1 MAASTVEQR
10 EMAMKTAQAQLAAAQ
25 NALSV
30 SEADRKSRD
39 AERQE
44 LQVRIGRTEVKAP
57 VAGIVSRRSAKL
69 GASASTSGEPLFR
82 IIQDG
87 AIDLEADVPEQTLA
101 RLAVGMPAELKLPG
115 VEGAVSG
122 RVRLVNQE
130 VDKASRTGK
139 VRIALEDV
147 SRAHIGAFA
156 SGQVE
161 LARREG
167 VGVPATA
174 LERDGDE
181 ARLDVVR
188 DGKVEVR
195 QVKAGVIDGAWVE
208 IQAGVAD
215 GESVVARA
223 AAFLRGGRPG
233 ASDARNDRSQRIR
246 GQRRCAST
254 SPPGRSASPS
264 PRSSAF
270 AVLTIL
276 GLISFRSMPI
286 TRFPNIDIPIVQ
298 VLITQSGAAPSELES
313 QVTKKVE
320 DAVASVNGVWHVVST
335 VTDGSSSTIV
345 QFTVGSVDV
354 DRALNDVKD
363 QIAKIRTDL
372 PRTIDEPIISRV
384 DIEGL
389 PIVTYAASAPGLS
402 VEQLSWLIDDTVARD
417 LQSIHGVGEVKRFGG
432 VDREIRV
439 ALDPE
444 KLLALGV
451 TAATVNEQVRADNVD
466 LGGGRGELAGQEQ
479 AIRTLAGARKLED
492 LAALPIA
499 LPGGRRIRLD
509 ELATVTDGAAEP
521 RTFTRLFDE
530 PIVAFGV
537 TRAKGASDVT
547 VDALIEKRLETIAA
561 AHPEVKF
568 TKVDTQVDSEVG
580 NYHSTME
587 TLIEGAL
594 LAVVVVFIF
603 LRDLRATLVTAIALP
618 LSVIPTF
625 WAMEAIGF
633 SLNLVSLLAITLV
646 TGILVDD
653 AIVEIENI
661 VRHMRMGKSAYRASL
676 EAADEIGLAVIAISL
691 SIAAIFSPVSFMGGI
706 AGQYFRQFGL
716 TVAIAVMFS
725 LLVARFVTPVIAAY
739 FLRAPHDEVQRDG
752 AVMRFYTRLVRT
764 SVRHRWITLF
774 AGALIFAASLWSTQL
789 LPSGFI
795 PPDDYGRALLAIE
808 LPPGSRLD
816 DTDRVTRAISEKLRA
831 MPEVRSALIF
841 GGKLLGGTDDEP
853 RKATVIINL
862 VHKSKREATQQDMQL
877 KIGALLADQPDIR
890 FWFLKDNGQ
899 RDLQLIIAGPDIN
912 VINDTANQ
920 IASEMRS
927 IPIIENP
934 ISTAELE
941 RPELRIVPKPQV
953 AADLGVSTEALSDT
967 IRVATLG
974 DIDANLAKFNAGDRL
989 VPIRVELE
997 QAARA
1002 RPGLLQDLR
1011 VPTSSGATTPLS
1023 AVADFSIAHG
1033 PTAINRYDRTRRV
1046 TIEGDLRGDAALGAA
1061 VAAIHAL
1068 PTAKNLPPGVEIRET
1083 GDVEVMS
1090 EVFASFAA
1098 AMGAGL
1104 MMVYVLLVLLFGSF
1118 LQPITILISLPLSI
1132 GGAIIALLITHK
1144 AMSMPVVI
1152 GILMLMGIVT
1162 KNAIMLVDFAVE
1174 EIGRGTPRTQALV
1187 EAGRKRARP
1196 IVMTTIAMAAGM
1208 FPSALGLGDGGG
1220 FRSPMAIAVIGG
1232 LIMSTMLSLVF
1243 VPAVFTVLDDL
1254 GRFTWRL
1261 FSRFV
1266 GDTEEPQ
1273 APPRAGP
1280 PHPTIR
1286 PRPASE
1292 VPVAA
1297 E

>member
-1 MAASTVEQR
+1 MR
-10 EMAMKTAQAQLAAAQ
+10 L
-25 NALSV
+25 NV
-30 SEADRKSRD
+30 SAWSIRKPIP
-39 AERQE
+39 A
-44 LQVRIGRTEVKAP
+44 
-57 VAGIVSRRSAKL
+57 IV
-69 GASASTSGEPLFR
+69 G
-82 IIQDG
+82 
-87 AIDLEADVPEQTLA
+87 
-101 RLAVGMPAELKLPG
+101 
-115 VEGAVSG
+115 
-122 RVRLVNQE
+122 
-130 VDKASRTGK
+130 
-139 VRIALEDV
+139 
-147 SRAHIGAFA
+147 
-156 SGQVE
+156 
-161 LARREG
+161 
-167 VGVPATA
+167 
-174 LERDGDE
+174 
-181 ARLDVVR
+181 
-188 DGKVEVR
+188 
-195 QVKAGVIDGAWVE
+195 
-208 IQAGVAD
+208 
-215 GESVVARA
+215 
-223 AAFLRGGRPG
+223 
-233 ASDARNDRSQRIR
+233 
-246 GQRRCAST
+246 
-254 SPPGRSASPS
+254 
-264 PRSSAF
+264 F

-320 DAVASVNGVWHVVST
+320 DAVASVNGVWHVIST
-335 VTDGSSSTIV
+335 VTDGSSSTVI
-345 QFTVGSVDV
+345 QFTVGSVDI

-402 VEQLSWLIDDTVARD
+402 VEQLSWLIDDNVARD
-417 LQSIHGVGEVKRFGG
+417 LQSIHGVGEVKRLGG

-444 KLLALGV
+444 RLLALG
-451 TAATVNEQVRADNVD
+451 VNEQVRADNVD

-499 LPGGRRIRLD
+499 LPGGRRVRLD
-509 ELATVTDGAAEP
+509 ELGTVTDGAAEP

-547 VDALIEKRLETIAA
+547 VDALIEKRLEKIQA
-561 AHPEVKF
+561 AHPEVTF

-594 LAVVVVFIF
+594 LAIVVVFIF
-603 LRDLRATLVTAIALP
+603 LRDLRATLVTAVALP

-795 PPDDYGRALLAIE
+795 PADDYGRALLAIE
-808 LPPGSRLD
+808 LPPGSRLE

-841 GGKLLGGTDDEP
+841 GGKLLGGSDDEP
-853 RKATVIINL
+853 RKATIIINL
-862 VHKSKREATQQDMQL
+862 VHKSKREASQQDMQL
-877 KIGALLADQPDIR
+877 RIGALLADQPDIR

-899 RDLQLIIAGPDIN
+899 RDLQLIIAGPDIA

-997 QAARA
+997 ESARA

-1011 VPTSSGATTPLS
+1011 VPTSGGATTPLS

-1068 PTAKNLPPGVEIRET
+1068 PTVKNLPPGVEIRET

-1104 MMVYVLLVLLFGSF
+1104 MMVYGLLVLLFGSF

-1254 GRFTWRL
+1254 GRLTWRL
-1261 FSRFV
+1261 VSRFV
-1266 GDTEEPQ
+1266 GDAEEPA
-1273 APPRAGP
+1273 APARAGP

-1292 VPVAA
+1292 VSVAA

>member
-1 MAASTVEQR
+1 MR
-10 EMAMKTAQAQLAAAQ
+10 L
-25 NALSV
+25 NV
-30 SEADRKSRD
+30 SAWS
-39 AERQE
+39 
-44 LQVRIGRTEVKAP
+44 I
-57 VAGIVSRRSAKL
+57 RR
-69 GASASTSGEPLFR
+69 P
-82 IIQDG
+82 I
-87 AIDLEADVPEQTLA
+87 P
-101 RLAVGMPAELKLPG
+101 AV
-115 VEGAVSG
+115 V
-122 RVRLVNQE
+122 
-130 VDKASRTGK
+130 
-139 VRIALEDV
+139 
-147 SRAHIGAFA
+147 
-156 SGQVE
+156 
-161 LARREG
+161 
-167 VGVPATA
+167 
-174 LERDGDE
+174 
-181 ARLDVVR
+181 
-188 DGKVEVR
+188 
-195 QVKAGVIDGAWVE
+195 
-208 IQAGVAD
+208 
-215 GESVVARA
+215 
-223 AAFLRGGRPG
+223 
-233 ASDARNDRSQRIR
+233 
-246 GQRRCAST
+246 
-254 SPPGRSASPS
+254 
-264 PRSSAF
+264 AF

-276 GLISFRSMPI
+276 GLVSFRTMSI

-320 DAVASVNGVWHVVST
+320 DAVASLNGVWHIIST

-345 QFTVGSVDV
+345 QFNVGSVDI

-363 QIAKIRTDL
+363 QIAKIRGDL
-372 PRTIDEPIISRV
+372 PRTIDEPIVSRV

-389 PIVTYAASAPGLS
+389 PIVTYAASAPGMS
-402 VEQLSWLIDDTVARD
+402 VEQLSWFIDDSVARD
-417 LQSIHGVGEVKRFGG
+417 LQSIRGVGEVKRSGG

-439 ALDPE
+439 SLDPE

-466 LGGGRGELAGQEQ
+466 LGGGRGEVAGQEQ
-479 AIRTLAGARKLED
+479 AIRTLAGARSVAD

-499 LPGGRRIRLD
+499 LPGGRKVRLD
-509 ELATVTDGAAEP
+509 ELGTVVDGAAEP
-521 RTFTRLFDE
+521 RTFARLFDE

-547 VDALIEKRLETIAA
+547 VDALIEKRLERIHAD
-561 AHPEVKF
+561 HPEVTF
-568 TKVDTQVDSEVG
+568 TKVDTQVDNELG
-580 NYHSTME
+580 NYHATME

-594 LAVVVVFIF
+594 LAVVVVFVF
-603 LRDLRATLVTAIALP
+603 LRDIRATIITAVALP
-618 LSVIPTF
+618 LSIIPTF
-625 WAMEAIGF
+625 WAMDAIGF

-716 TVAIAVMFS
+716 TVAIAVLFS
-725 LLVARFVTPVIAAY
+725 LMVARFVTPVIAAY
-739 FLRAPHDEVQRDG
+739 FLRAPRG
-752 AVMRFYTRLVRT
+752 AEHGEGAIMRGYTRLVRA
-764 SVRHRWITLF
+764 SVRHRWLTLIF
-774 AGALIFAASLWSTQL
+774 GAMIFAASLWSTRL

-795 PPDDYGRALLAIE
+795 PADDVGRVLLAVE

-816 DTDRVTRAISEKLRA
+816 DTDRVTRAISDKLRA

-841 GGKLLGGTDDEP
+841 GGQILGAGAEP
-853 RKATVIINL
+853 RKATFVINF
-862 VHKSKREATQQDMQL
+862 VHKSEREATQKDLQL
-877 KIGALLADQPDIR
+877 KIGAMLADQPDIR

-899 RDLQLIIAGPDIN
+899 RDLSLIVAGPDID

-920 IASEMRS
+920 IASEMRA
-927 IPIIENP
+927 IPTIENP
-934 ISTAELE
+934 MSTAELD
-941 RPELRIVPKPQV
+941 RPELRIVPKRQV
-953 AADLGVSTEALSDT
+953 AADLGVSTEALSET

-989 VPIRVELE
+989 VPIRVELDH
-997 QAARA
+997 AARA
-1002 RPGLLQDLR
+1002 RVGLLKELR
-1011 VPTSSGATTPLS
+1011 VATGGGATTPLS
-1023 AVADFSIAHG
+1023 VVADFSISHG
-1033 PTAINRYDRTRRV
+1033 PTAINRYDRSRRV
-1046 TIEGDLRGDAALGAA
+1046 TIEGDLRGDSALGDA
-1061 VAAIHAL
+1061 VQAIHAL
-1068 PTAKNLPPGVEIRET
+1068 PTARRLPPGVEIRET

-1104 MMVYVLLVLLFGSF
+1104 MMVYGLLVLLFGSF

-1208 FPSALGLGDGGG
+1208 FPSALGHGDGGG

-1232 LIMSTMLSLVF
+1232 LIMSTLLSLVF
-1243 VPAVFTVLDDL
+1243 VPAVFTVMDDL
-1254 GRFTWRL
+1254 GRATWRL

-1266 GDTEEPQ
+1266 GEADEP
-1273 APPRAGP
+1273 AASGHAPRA
-1280 PHPTIR
+1280 PT
-1286 PRPASE
+1286 PKARPAKDVS
-1292 VPVAA
+1292 VAA